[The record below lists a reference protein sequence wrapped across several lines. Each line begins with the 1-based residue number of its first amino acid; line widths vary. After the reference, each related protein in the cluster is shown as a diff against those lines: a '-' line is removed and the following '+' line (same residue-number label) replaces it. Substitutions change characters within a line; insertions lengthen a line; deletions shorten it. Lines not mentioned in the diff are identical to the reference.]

1 MFFLSESS
9 RSSGRLTFLKFALK
23 STSWCLSS
31 TELDDS
37 IIFSGV
43 GMRLFVVLVD
53 FAFMVSNSS
62 VTSIAAG
69 LPLFEFPLWVGELPG
84 DFIGA
89 EVLICVSG

>member
-1 MFFLSESS
+1 
-9 RSSGRLTFLKFALK
+9 
-23 STSWCLSS
+23 
-31 TELDDS
+31 
-37 IIFSGV
+37 
-43 GMRLFVVLVD
+43 MRLFVVLVD

-89 EVLICVSG
+89 EVLICESG